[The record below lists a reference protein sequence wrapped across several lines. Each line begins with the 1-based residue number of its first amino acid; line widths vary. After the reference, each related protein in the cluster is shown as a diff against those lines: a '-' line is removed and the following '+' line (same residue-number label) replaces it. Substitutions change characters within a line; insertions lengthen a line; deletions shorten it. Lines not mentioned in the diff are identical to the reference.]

1 MEIINKKS
9 HAWQTLEP
17 IGHFEAIP
25 LQSRKWEKN
34 EYQKTRSRCSK
45 YKKKKQRKMLLRNG
59 KVFHT
64 HACHVIARFFFFFK

>member
-34 EYQKTRSRCSK
+34 EYKKPGAGVANT
-45 YKKKKQRKMLLRNG
+45 KKKNREK
-59 KVFHT
+59 
-64 HACHVIARFFFFFK
+64 CY